1 MNNQQLS
8 QVREYFTQLQND
20 ICAALEQEDG
30 TGKFLIDNWTSAHT
44 IDGSTRVMSNGS
56 FIEQAAVNFS
66 LVQGSNLPAAATA
79 RYPQL
84 SGAPFQALGVSLIIH
99 SNNPFVP
106 TTHMNVRYFCAQPAD
121 GQPVWWFGG
130 GYDLTPYYIF
140 AEDCLHWHQTAFNAC
155 SPFGYEIYPEYK
167 QWCDRYFYLPHRQ
180 ETRGIGGLFFD
191 DLNRWEFDKCFS
203 LVRSIG
209 DSFTHAYLPIV
220 RQRKNMIFNE
230 QQRDFQLYRRGRYV
244 EFNLVYDRGT
254 LFGLQSNGRTESI
267 LVSLPPLV
275 KWRYNWQPEPGSI
288 EAKLYE
294 YLKPRE
300 WIQQRSTP
308 ALP

>member
-1 MNNQQLS
+1 MHKQQLNLV
-8 QVREYFTQLQND
+8 QEYFTQLQNA
-20 ICAALEQEDG
+20 ICAALENEDG
-30 TGKFLIDNWTSAHT
+30 TGKFIIDNWTSKHT
-44 IDGSTRVMSNGS
+44 IHGSTRVMSNGR

-66 LVQGSNLPAAATA
+66 LVQGNNLPAAASA

-84 SGAPFQALGVSLIIH
+84 AGAPFQALGVSLIIH

-106 TTHMNVRYFCAQPAD
+106 TTHMNVRYFCAQPND
-121 GQPVWWFGG
+121 GPAVWWFGG

-140 AEDCLHWHQTAFNAC
+140 EEDCQHWHQIAHAAC
-155 SPFGYEIYPEYK
+155 TPFGDDVYFEYK
-167 QWCDRYFYLPHRQ
+167 KWCDTYFYLPHRQ

-191 DLNRWEFDKCFS
+191 DLNRWEFAKCFS

-209 DSFTHAYLPIV
+209 DSFIPAYLPIV
-220 RQRKNMIFNE
+220 QRRKQIQFTE
-230 QQRDFQLYRRGRYV
+230 HERDFQLYRRGRYV

-275 KWRYNWQPEPGSI
+275 KWRYNWQPEPGSK

-294 YLKPRE
+294 YLKPCE
-300 WIQQRSTP
+300 WIQQEAQTI
-308 ALP
+308 